1 MRSLKP
7 QGLKVGRKRKNKEA
21 SDKEKTVKRSPD
33 IIHPAWREFCK
44 WEWGRLILKAFG
56 VWLIT
61 TWLFYRS
68 MIALIFT
75 LPVFVLRLYLGAVE
89 LEREKL
95 MDLQMQFKDAIQSIS
110 ASLNIGYSLENAVV
124 EAKKEL
130 LLIYPEDARIS
141 REMQI
146 MVRQLR
152 LQMAVEPVFTEFAQR
167 LNLSDAR
174 SFVEVFIVAKKTGGN
189 MVKIIQNTVKQIG
202 DEIDVRREIDTIL
215 AAKKYEFRVMAV
227 IPYGIIAYMQL
238 SFPEFMDSLY
248 GNAIG
253 VGVMSVCLAGYMGAY
268 CLGLRIIKI
277 DV

>member
-1 MRSLKP
+1 MRSLKR
-7 QGLKVGRKRKNKEA
+7 QDFKEE
-21 SDKEKTVKRSPD
+21 EKKTARRLHR
-33 IIHPAWREFCK
+33 IIHPAWRDFSK
-44 WEWGRLILKAFG
+44 WEWGRLIAKAMG
-56 VWLIT
+56 VWIVT

-68 MIALIFT
+68 IIALIPMLSMFAW
-75 LPVFVLRLYLGAVE
+75 RLYLQALE
-89 LEREKL
+89 LEREKQN
-95 MDLQMQFKDAIQSIS
+95 DLQKQFKDAIEAIS
-110 ASLNIGYSLENAVV
+110 ASLNIGYSLENAVM

-130 LLIYPEDARIS
+130 ALIYPENARIS

-152 LQMAVEPVFTEFAQR
+152 LQMAVESVFVEWAKR
-167 LNLSDAR
+167 LDLSDAR
-174 SFVEVFIVAKKTGGN
+174 NFVEVFVVAKRTGGN
-189 MVKIIQNTVKQIG
+189 MVKIIQNTVRQIG
-202 DEIDVRREIDTIL
+202 DEIDVRREIDTLL

-268 CLGLRIIKI
+268 YLGLRIIKI